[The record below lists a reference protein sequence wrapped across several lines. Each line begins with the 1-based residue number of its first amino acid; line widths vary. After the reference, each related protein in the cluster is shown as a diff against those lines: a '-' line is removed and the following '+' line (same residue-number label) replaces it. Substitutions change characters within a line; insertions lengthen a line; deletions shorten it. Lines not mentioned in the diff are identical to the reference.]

1 MNACHA
7 CHARFMLLYPDW
19 HVDVD
24 QSEEEEGLERVDACR
39 ERGHDIKMIPLY
51 EGLVHFGLKIP
62 FVLEQED
69 HTTYLAWKAGRVR
82 R

>member
-1 MNACHA
+1 LPRVSCSVY
-7 CHARFMLLYPDW
+7 RGRGR
-19 HVDVD
+19 V
-24 QSEEEEGLERVDACR
+24 GERVDACR

-62 FVLEQED
+62 FVLSKRI
-69 HTTYLAWKAGRVR
+69 HTIYLAWKAGRVR